1 MTVIQENQALKGC
14 HYFSLLNEAEATVI
28 QENSYC
34 RAYKKGQVLFDA
46 GDERNRMFILK
57 KGLVKFEKIDQSGTL
72 FYLNFVKDKAVFPL
86 TGLFTDE
93 NYHFSAIAMTDIEVC
108 YISRKI
114 FEKVIQGN
122 NQQLLFYFNQISL
135 TLKKHVL
142 KIESCVTSSASQR
155 VKNTLAILMHD
166 LGEKNYFNQVVI
178 PYPILMNDIS
188 HSSGTTR
195 ETASLVIKK
204 LVKKKKIQYLHKE
217 LIFFDPAY
225 FSLDYD

>member
-1 MTVIQENQALKGC
+1 MTVLQEKALKGC
-14 HYFSLLNEAEATVI
+14 PYFSHLNEEEAMSI
-28 QENSYC
+28 QKNSYC

-57 KGLVKFEKIDQSGTL
+57 KGLVKFEKIDQTGSL
-72 FYLNFVKDKAVFPL
+72 FYLDFVKDSAVFPL

-108 YISRKI
+108 YLSTKI
-114 FEKVIQGN
+114 FEAVIQGN
-122 NQQLLFYFNQISL
+122 NQQMLFYFKQVSL
-135 TLKKHVL
+135 CLKKHVL
-142 KIESCVTSSASQR
+142 KIESCVTSSASER
-155 VKNTLAILMHD
+155 VKNTLAILMNE
-166 LGEKNYFNQVVI
+166 LGERNYFNQVVV

-204 LVKKKKIQYLHKE
+204 LIKKKKIQYLHKE

-225 FSLDYD
+225 FPLDHD